1 MVTMLPGSF
10 VTYYGEEI
18 GMADSCAKFPDTDHV
33 NPAETCDEADKLKH
47 TDTWVRSPMQWNNL
61 TNAGFTADATPW
73 IPIGENYQQVNV
85 EAQKDKAK
93 SHLEIYRSLLK
104 LRKEKA
110 ITESDD
116 FEIKK
121 LNDNSFAF
129 KR

>member
-1 MVTMLPGSF
+1 MLPGSF

-18 GMADSCAKFPDTDHV
+18 GMADSCAKFPDDIHV
-33 NPAETCDEADKLKH
+33 NPAVTCDEADRLTH
-47 TDTWVRSPMQWNNL
+47 TDTWVRSPMQWNSSPNG
-61 TNAGFTADATPW
+61 GFTTETPW

-85 EAQKDKAK
+85 EAQTNNAK

-104 LRKEKA
+104 LRKENA
-110 ITESDD
+110 IKESDD

>member
-1 MVTMLPGSF
+1 MLPGSF

-18 GMADSCAKFPDTDHV
+18 GMADSCAKFLDTNHV
-33 NPAETCDEADKLKH
+33 NPAVTCDEADRLLP
-47 TDTWVRSPMQWNNL
+47 TDTWVRSPMQWNNKS
-61 TNAGFTADATPW
+61 NGGFTADPTPW
-73 IPIGENYQQVNV
+73 IPIGENYEQVNV
-85 EAQKDKAK
+85 EAQQNKAK

-104 LRKEKA
+104 LRKENA
-110 ITESDD
+110 IKESDD